1 MYDFLNMRQICF
13 VEFKT
18 EPSEE
23 LAIVSDPMKE
33 FILIKRFVRV
43 KDKYGNEIIEKV
55 RHYLFVINKEEY
67 YQKERCEDRRS
78 EEKGSPIKGSRGK
91 DEWKGCKKF
100 FRYCIELPFDQ
111 FNLFLISS
119 HK

>member
-1 MYDFLNMRQICF
+1 MRVHDFLNMRQICF

-67 YQKERCEDRRS
+67 YQK
-78 EEKGSPIKGSRGK
+78 
-91 DEWKGCKKF
+91 
-100 FRYCIELPFDQ
+100 
-111 FNLFLISS
+111 
-119 HK
+119 

>member
-18 EPSEE
+18 EPNEE

-43 KDKYGNEIIEKV
+43 KDKYGN
-55 RHYLFVINKEEY
+55 
-67 YQKERCEDRRS
+67 
-78 EEKGSPIKGSRGK
+78 
-91 DEWKGCKKF
+91 
-100 FRYCIELPFDQ
+100 
-111 FNLFLISS
+111 
-119 HK
+119 